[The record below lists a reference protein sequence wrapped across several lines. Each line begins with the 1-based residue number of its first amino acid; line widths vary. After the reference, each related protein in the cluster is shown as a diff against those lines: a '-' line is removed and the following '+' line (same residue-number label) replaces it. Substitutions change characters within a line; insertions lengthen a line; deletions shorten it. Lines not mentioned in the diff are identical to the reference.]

1 MNFLAEWYSITYGA
15 LFELWAGL
23 LIMLPKVLG
32 ALIVFLLGWLVA
44 AGIGNLIAEI
54 LKRAKLNTLFNKGQ
68 WDEAFESAGIKV
80 DISEFVGAIIKWALV
95 CVFLLVAV
103 EILGFLQFAAFLT
116 MILAFVPSV
125 FVSVLIFI
133 VAVILSDICEKLV
146 TASIAKAKVG
156 YARMG
161 GMIVRSSIMG
171 FAFLAILFQ
180 LGIAKDLVLTLFT
193 GLVGALALSFG
204 LAFGLGGKDLAREI
218 LRGLKDRLR

>member
-1 MNFLAEWYSITYGA
+1 MNFLAEWYSITYEA
-15 LFELWAGL
+15 LFGLWAGFL
-23 LIMLPKVLG
+23 VMLPKVLG
-32 ALIVFLLGWLVA
+32 ALIIFLLGWLA
-44 AGIGNLIAEI
+44 AVGIGNLVAEV
-54 LKRAKLNTLFNKGQ
+54 LKRAKVNALFNKGQ

-80 DISEFVGAIIKWALV
+80 DVSEFVGAIIKWALV

-116 MILAFVPSV
+116 TVLAFVPSV

-156 YARMG
+156 YARIG

-180 LGIAKDLVLTLFT
+180 LGIAKSLVLTLFT

-204 LAFGLGGKDLAREI
+204 LAFGLGGKDFAREI
-218 LRGLKDRLR
+218 LKEFKDRLR

>member
-1 MNFLAEWYSITYGA
+1 MNFLAEWYSITYEA
-15 LFELWAGL
+15 LFELWAGF

-32 ALIVFLLGWLVA
+32 ALIVFIVGWLVA
-44 AGIGNLIAEI
+44 VGIGNLVAEI
-54 LKRAKLNTLFNKGQ
+54 LKRAKVNTLFNKGH

-80 DISEFVGAIIKWALV
+80 DVSEFVGAIIKWALV

-116 MILAFVPSV
+116 TVLAFVPSV
-125 FVSVLIFI
+125 FISVLIFI

-146 TASIAKAKVG
+146 MASIAKAKVG
-156 YARMG
+156 YVRIG

-180 LGIAKDLVLTLFT
+180 LGIAKNLVLTLFT

-204 LAFGLGGKDLAREI
+204 LAFGLGGKDFARDI
-218 LRGLKDRLR
+218 LKELKDRLR

>member
-1 MNFLAEWYSITYGA
+1 MNFLTEWYLTTYEA
-15 LFELWAGL
+15 LLGLWSGFL
-23 LIMLPKVLG
+23 VMLPKALG
-32 ALIVFLLGWLVA
+32 ALIVFLVGWLVA
-44 AGIGNLIAEI
+44 VGVGSLIAEV
-54 LKRAKLNTLFNKGQ
+54 LKKARVNALFNKGH
-68 WDEAFESAGIKV
+68 WDEAFASAGIKV
-80 DISEFVGAIIKWALV
+80 DVSEFIGTIVKWALV

-116 MILAFVPSV
+116 TVLAFVPNV
-125 FVSVLIFI
+125 FVSVLIFV

-180 LGIAKDLVLTLFT
+180 LGIAKNLILTLFT
-193 GLVGALALSFG
+193 GLVGALALAFG
-204 LAFGLGGKDLAREI
+204 LSFGLGGKDLARDVLKE
-218 LRGLKDRLR
+218 LKDRLR